1 MTSPTRSLRRSP
13 PRRPLHERS
22 GSETNERSLSI
33 IDQPQGSIYKNTPYP
48 THPSHIL
55 SPKHGS
61 RLGLAPKVFE
71 DEQGVPLPEQLPSD
85 INSGFRVPQNKKRI
99 DPIDPEDV
107 ENNYGLSVRPLSV
120 GSPRP
125 IGVSPLNFN
134 SPDNS
139 TTTAGRGQERI
150 DEESEPR
157 DSDEILQL
165 PSAPILPEGPE
176 LFVPALEP
184 LGTSSQQRP
193 GAKTSDISL
202 SSAESTG
209 TIVRH
214 KVRPSRGSYSAFP
227 STSRPSSSKSGSS
240 PSTPQRGFLSPSDD
254 SISVSPFS
262 ATSATFPTPE
272 IRQASAAT
280 ISRPHRV
287 VSDPV
292 NFQFPVVRQPSASA
306 CRAESSSE
314 LRNVVIPR
322 PQRTLERNQDRWNP
336 HLSTVPSEL
345 TEGCG
350 IESPWVSSPV
360 GNSTTS
366 FGASHLPAAGQHR
379 DPAGSTIRMVN
390 ESNDNVS
397 NLLSPIPGSRGSA
410 YYSILS
416 GGSRKKRKSVPQAR
430 PTSKGSF
437 FRDSIPAWA
446 KLYYA
451 RSNSALALPDGRQ
464 DVHHA
469 ASSDSLNVR
478 CTRPK
483 QNINVQNP
491 GNQGSMAIGPVHPGE
506 TAITHV
512 QGEPRQPVSQVW
524 SPHLW
529 QDRSNV
535 GRRSL
540 FKAPSLDEHAEGPFS
555 RRNAQ
560 VLLFTLD
567 PPPVSKTRPRK
578 RTPLMILKRGW
589 AWLTMRDTRTLDG
602 GAIST
607 D

>member
-1 MTSPTRSLRRSP
+1 MISPTLRRSP

-22 GSETNERSLSI
+22 DSEANERSLGI

-61 RLGLAPKVFE
+61 RSGLAPKVFE
-71 DEQGVPLPEQLPSD
+71 DEQGVPLQDHPPSD
-85 INSGFRVPQNKKRI
+85 ISSNFPLPQNTKRR
-99 DPIDPEDV
+99 DPIDLEDV
-107 ENNYGLSVRPLSV
+107 ENNYGLSIRPLSV
-120 GSPRP
+120 GNSRP
-125 IGVSPLNFN
+125 IAVPPLNFY
-134 SPDNS
+134 SPNTS
-139 TTTAGRGQERI
+139 TTTTGNMEERI
-150 DEESEPR
+150 VEESEPR
-157 DSDEILQL
+157 DSDEVLQL
-165 PSAPILPEGPE
+165 PS
-176 LFVPALEP
+176 VPVLLERQEP
-184 LGTSSQQRP
+184 LDHALGSLGTLSQQHP
-193 GAKTSDISL
+193 GAKTSDLSL

-209 TIVRH
+209 TVVRH

-240 PSTPQRGFLSPSDD
+240 PSTSQRGFPSALDD
-254 SISVSPFS
+254 GISVSPLS
-262 ATSATFPTPE
+262 AISATFPTPE

-280 ISRPHRV
+280 VSRPHRV
-287 VSDPV
+287 VSDPI
-292 NFQFPVVRQPSASA
+292 NFQYPAVRQPSASA
-306 CRAESSSE
+306 SRVESSSE
-314 LRNVVIPR
+314 LQNVVIPR

-336 HLSTVPSEL
+336 HLSTVPSEF

-350 IESPWVSSPV
+350 IESPWVSGPV

-366 FGASHLPAAGQHR
+366 FDASHSPAARQHR
-379 DPAGSTIRMVN
+379 DPTDSTIRMVN
-390 ESNDNVS
+390 ESDDYVS
-397 NLLSPIPGSRGSA
+397 NVLSPIPGSRGSA
-410 YYSILS
+410 HYSILS
-416 GGSRKKRKSVPQAR
+416 GGSRKKKRSVPQAR

-469 ASSDSLNVR
+469 ASSESLNVR
-478 CTRPK
+478 GTRPK
-483 QNINVQNP
+483 QNVNVRNP
-491 GNQGSMAIGPVHPGE
+491 GNRGSMAIGPVHTGQTPIAHAHE
-506 TAITHV
+506 
-512 QGEPRQPVSQVW
+512 QPRQPVSQVW

-560 VLLFTLD
+560 ILLFTFGFIF
-567 PPPVSKTRPRK
+567 
-578 RTPLMILKRGW
+578 PLGEPYARL
-589 AWLTMRDTRTLDG
+589 
-602 GAIST
+602 
-607 D
+607 